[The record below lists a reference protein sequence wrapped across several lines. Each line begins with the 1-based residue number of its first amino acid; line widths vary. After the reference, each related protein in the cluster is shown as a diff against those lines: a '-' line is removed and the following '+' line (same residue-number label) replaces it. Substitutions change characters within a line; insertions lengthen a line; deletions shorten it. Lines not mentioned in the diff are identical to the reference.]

1 MIVNHFALVI
11 QNKMF
16 ESGIPTKIVIIKIS
30 IVINVAYLYIS
41 LESNQDLLLCIIA
54 ENGEAAGVIVPNRT
68 TKMNIAIIGAGII
81 PID

>member
-1 MIVNHFALVI
+1 ML
-11 QNKMF
+11 

-41 LESNQDLLLCIIA
+41 LVSNQDLLLCIIA
-54 ENGEAAGVIVPNRT
+54 ENGEAAGVIVPSRT